1 MWSFTKSSHKNNFI
15 NKNVNNIF
23 SNLNDLIPKIPKK
36 ILLNEQKIVKT
47 RNFKNELLK
56 IKNRTKDL
64 IKSISKKNLNKIII
78 MCLM

>member
-64 IKSISKKNLNKIII
+64 LESFSKKNLNKIII